1 VSTRAAAPV
10 QFPAGSIFGY
20 TRARALEAIGTQVL
34 RYGLVLVFV
43 LFGTAK
49 FTAAEAEA
57 IKPLVSNSPFMSWM
71 YSVLSDQ
78 GVSRL
83 IGSTELLAALLIAL
97 RPISARASTIGSAL
111 AIGTFLTTL
120 SFLFTTPGALGATHP
135 AHGFLLKDIVLLA
148 ASIAIGTEALRAV
161 AEESEAEASA

>member
-1 VSTRAAAPV
+1 MSTRVAAQT

-34 RYGLVLVFV
+34 RYGIVLVFV

-49 FTAAEAEA
+49 FTTAEAEA

-83 IGSTELLAALLIAL
+83 IGATELLAALLIAL
-97 RPISARASTIGSAL
+97 RPVSARASAIGSAL

-120 SFLFTTPGALGATHP
+120 SFLFSTPGALVATHP

-148 ASIAIGTEALRAV
+148 ASVAIGAEALRAAV
-161 AEESEAEASA
+161 GESEASTGA

>member
-1 VSTRAAAPV
+1 MNTRVAAQM
-10 QFPAGSIFGY
+10 QFPATNVFGY

-83 IGSTELLAALLIAL
+83 IGSTELLAGLLIAL
-97 RPISARASTIGSAL
+97 RPISARASAIGSAL
-111 AIGTFLTTL
+111 AIGTSLTTL
-120 SFLFTTPGALGATHP
+120 SFLFSTPGALGATHP

-148 ASIAIGTEALRAV
+148 ASVAVGAEALRATV
-161 AEESEAEASA
+161 EESEARASA

>member
-1 VSTRAAAPV
+1 MSTRAVAET
-10 QFPAGSIFGY
+10 QFPPSNIFGS
-20 TRARALEAIGTQVL
+20 TRARALEALGTQVL

-71 YSVLSDQ
+71 YAVLSDQ

-83 IGSTELLAALLIAL
+83 IGSIELLCAALIAL
-97 RPISARASTIGSAL
+97 RPISARASAVGSAL
-111 AIGTFLTTL
+111 AVGTFLLTL
-120 SFLFTTPGALGATHP
+120 SFLFSTPGALGATHP

-148 ASIAIGTEALRAV
+148 GAIAIGTEALRAV
-161 AEESEAEASA
+161 AEESLPAHSS

>member
-1 VSTRAAAPV
+1 MSTRV
-10 QFPAGSIFGY
+10 EVRTEFPASDIFGY

-34 RYGLVLVFV
+34 RYGLVLVLV
-43 LFGTAK
+43 LFGISK

-57 IKPLVSNSPFMSWM
+57 IKPLVSNSPFLSWT
-71 YSVLSDQ
+71 YGVLSDQ

-83 IGSTELLAALLIAL
+83 IGSVELVTAALIAV
-97 RPISARASTIGSAL
+97 RPVSARASAIGSAL
-111 AIGTFLTTL
+111 AVGTFLTTL

-148 ASIAIGTEALRAV
+148 AAIAIGTEALRAT
-161 AEESEAEASA
+161 AEESEARVGA

>member
-1 VSTRAAAPV
+1 MSTRVAAQT
-10 QFPAGSIFGY
+10 QFPASNIFGY

-97 RPISARASTIGSAL
+97 RPISARASAIGSAL

-120 SFLFTTPGALGATHP
+120 SFLFSTPGALGATHP

-148 ASIAIGTEALRAV
+148 ASVAISAEALRATV
-161 AEESEAEASA
+161 EESETRASA